1 MAATFEQ
8 KRLQVA
14 ELCGRVERA
23 QARVNS
29 DVTSITELRVALR
42 DAEAKEARHEVKLRQ
57 LKTKRT
63 VASASLSKREGS
75 EATKPVNLVSSDE
88 EDIKEVDISA
98 TIDDDE
104 IMSTPERIIQRNS
117 GNRGRTAKRRS
128 TLVKSF
134 ETIHEDFP
142 TVVMIDGQWQELTC
156 VRGFRRHYN
165 RGHGGLAPRKGA
177 VHVYCTLRAVSDV
190 DVALLKAGQLA
201 RDCPIQKVDHPN
213 NTPAPTGSNDAGSV
227 TPQLRGLRK
236 KSTKSIHPDFPTV
249 IEVDDVWVELTCK
262 DCGANAVRNGSEF
275 MQSEIAFRA
284 HAKRTRDATT
294 NAGLGG
300 YCNMRSVS
308 ARDTALMKTS
318 QDPVDHQIE
327 RMGYFE
333 IAARAARVP
342 RSDTGLRSH
351 PSRSTPATS
360 ISLAAGRA
368 KTAPPSEK
376 KPTFGDLFGYD
387 DVSDSDSA

>member
-29 DVTSITELRVALR
+29 DVTSITELRVAMR
-42 DAEAKEARHEVKLRQ
+42 GAEAKEARHEVKLRQ
-57 LKTKRT
+57 LKTKLT
-63 VASASLSKREGS
+63 VAGASLSEREGS

-104 IMSTPERIIQRNS
+104 IMRTPEPIIQRNS
-117 GNRGRTAKRRS
+117 GNRDRTAKRRS

-142 TVVMIDGQWQELTC
+142 TVVMIDGQC
-156 VRGFRRHYN
+156 VRGFCRHYN

-177 VHVYCTLRAVSDV
+177 VHVYCTLRAISDV
-190 DVALLKAGQLA
+190 NVALLKAGQLA
-201 RDCPIQKVDHPN
+201 RDSPIQKVDHPD

-227 TPQLRGLRK
+227 TPQLRGLRE

-249 IEVDDVWVELTCK
+249 IEVDDVWDELTCK
-262 DCGANAVRNGSEF
+262 DCGANAVRDGSEF

-284 HAKRTRDATT
+284 HAKRTHDAIT

-308 ARDTALMKTS
+308 ARDTDLMKAS

>member
-1 MAATFEQ
+1 MAAIFEQ

-29 DVTSITELRVALR
+29 DVTSIGELKAALR
-42 DAEAKEARHEVKLRQ
+42 DAEAKQARHQVKLNQ
-57 LKTKRT
+57 LKAKLT
-63 VASASLSKREGS
+63 VAGASLSKKEGN

-88 EDIKEVDISA
+88 EDIKEEDIAA
-98 TIDDDE
+98 TMDDDE
-104 IMSTPERIIQRNS
+104 IMSTPEPIIQRNY
-117 GNRGRTAKRRS
+117 GNRDRTAKRHS

-156 VRGFRRHYN
+156 RRCGINCVPGPCFVKGVRGFRRHYN
-165 RGHGGLAPRKGA
+165 RGHGGLAPEKGA
-177 VHVYCTLRAVSDV
+177 FHVYCTLRAVSDV
-190 DVALLKAGQLA
+190 DVTLLKAGQLA
-201 RDCPIQKVDHPN
+201 RDSTTPILPHHSFVD
-213 NTPAPTGSNDAGSV
+213 PAE
-227 TPQLRGLRK
+227 

-249 IEVDDVWVELTCK
+249 IEVDGVWVELTCK
-262 DCGANAVRNGSEF
+262 DCGANAVRDGSEF
-275 MQSEIAFRA
+275 MQSEMAFRA
-284 HAKRTRDATT
+284 HAKRTHDAIT
-294 NAGLGG
+294 NAGLDG

-308 ARDTALMKTS
+308 ARDIDLMTAG
-318 QDPVDHQIE
+318 QDPLDHQIE

-333 IAARAARVP
+333 IAARTARVP

-351 PSRSTPATS
+351 PSRSEPATS
-360 ISLAAGRA
+360 IDLADGRA

-387 DVSDSDSA
+387 DASDSDSA